1 MSKTMTDAV
10 DEVLVRRARAG
21 DGAAFETFAR
31 RWWPVI
37 ARFAWSMLGNAPQ
50 AIAVTEEVLGTVL
63 ESPRTPDIPI
73 GRLMY
78 RLAIWLAIVRRR
90 SNRRAIAPASPVL
103 QALDRLNRMDR
114 AAFLLRDV
122 EQLSLSETAATLESP
137 AAEVETQVHRARV
150 LLAHLLGDLA
160 KFAGSRLRLSRP
172 PDGLRRVSG
181 QAGERAGCHRTAHA
195 APRWLW

>member
-21 DGAAFETFAR
+21 DGAAFEAFAR

-37 ARFAWSMLGNAPQ
+37 GRFAWSMLGNTPQ

-90 SNRRAIAPASPVL
+90 RSNTRAIAPASPVL

-160 KFAGSRLRLSRP
+160 NSLDLDFGYPVR
-172 PDGLRRVSG
+172 
-181 QAGERAGCHRTAHA
+181 RTA
-195 APRWLW
+195 